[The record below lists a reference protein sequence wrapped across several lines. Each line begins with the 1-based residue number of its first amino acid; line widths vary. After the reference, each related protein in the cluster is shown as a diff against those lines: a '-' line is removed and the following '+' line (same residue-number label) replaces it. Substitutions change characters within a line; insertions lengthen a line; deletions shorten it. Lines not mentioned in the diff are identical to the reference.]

1 MTGEDGGKPVPSF
14 AVTLVRLLTMARLQ
28 NKPVPA
34 APFLDD
40 GCCAVMAVRLP
51 AARRGGAALAMA
63 GLVCITAACTSHDMV
78 VLVPVSVCHGVQE
91 QDGWIRRVLPWFV
104 VLVHSMSQGPQVA
117 ATWSSHMAPR
127 RMPANR
133 LGAVN

>member
-1 MTGEDGGKPVPSF
+1 
-14 AVTLVRLLTMARLQ
+14 
-28 NKPVPA
+28 
-34 APFLDD
+34 
-40 GCCAVMAVRLP
+40 
-51 AARRGGAALAMA
+51 LAMA

-78 VLVPVSVCHGVQE
+78 VLLVPVCDGVQE
-91 QDGWIRRVLPWFV
+91 QDGWIRRVLPWLV
-104 VLVHSMSQGPQVA
+104 VLVHGMSQGPQIA